1 MMFEDFWSRQQHEQ
15 TERFETMLMGIPV
28 QVSANQPDVMKA
40 VKLSVGRFNSTAEP
54 SRQSI
59 SIKIVVQPRP
69 AGPAPGDL
77 PDQMTYAGV
86 DRWITLSAGVWG
98 HGIANLATR
107 EAVLFLSPELA
118 RDIRLVSRYFVDHY
132 LLNFILTEWAML
144 HASCVLTP
152 DRHKLIIMIAA
163 HNTGKS
169 TTALNLLRAGF
180 PFLADGM
187 ALLRKA
193 GSGFEVGGYPVG
205 EVKLRDDVLEM
216 FPAYQG
222 RQVQV
227 REHTK
232 TVVELRQIHSA
243 DLITNTIRPS
253 EISLCF
259 LSRKV
264 KEGKVRPA
272 REVIFPEEAQALL
285 AGNSVYWDEPA
296 RLAHNQVILQALVER
311 ASLYRVWLGQDVTRP
326 PAVFAELL

>member
-1 MMFEDFWSRQQHEQ
+1 
-15 TERFETMLMGIPV
+15 
-28 QVSANQPDVMKA
+28 
-40 VKLSVGRFNSTAEP
+40 
-54 SRQSI
+54 
-59 SIKIVVQPRP
+59 
-69 AGPAPGDL
+69 
-77 PDQMTYAGV
+77 
-86 DRWITLSAGVWG
+86 
-98 HGIANLATR
+98 
-107 EAVLFLSPELA
+107 
-118 RDIRLVSRYFVDHY
+118 
-132 LLNFILTEWAML
+132 
-144 HASCVLTP
+144 
-152 DRHKLIIMIAA
+152 
-163 HNTGKS
+163 
-169 TTALNLLRAGF
+169 
-180 PFLADGM
+180 M

-232 TVVELRQIHSA
+232 TVVDLRQIHSA